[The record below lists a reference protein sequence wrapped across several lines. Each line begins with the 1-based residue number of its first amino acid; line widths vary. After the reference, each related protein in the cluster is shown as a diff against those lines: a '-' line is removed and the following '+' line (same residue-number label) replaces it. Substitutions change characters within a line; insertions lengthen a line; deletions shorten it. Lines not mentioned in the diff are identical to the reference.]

1 MKTASYAVFCLPN
14 GSCVLAALSTKLRG
28 CTEGADARGDLGESL
43 HEPSPE
49 RADARGDLGKAFET
63 RSPCPAQS
71 RHDSLPVTYFL
82 PTSVT
87 LLRLLV
93 LRLDAQQNA
102 PLSGAAK
109 LALATE

>member
-1 MKTASYAVFCLPN
+1 M
-14 GSCVLAALSTKLRG
+14 
-28 CTEGADARGDLGESL
+28 DAESL

-82 PTSVT
+82 STSVI